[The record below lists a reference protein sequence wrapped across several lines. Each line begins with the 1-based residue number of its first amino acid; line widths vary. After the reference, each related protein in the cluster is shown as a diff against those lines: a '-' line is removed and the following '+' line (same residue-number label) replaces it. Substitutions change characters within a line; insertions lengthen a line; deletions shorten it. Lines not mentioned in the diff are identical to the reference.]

1 MGSGMGEL
9 AAGTVSEAW
18 TLRVQQLFVA
28 HQNVVRAFILALV
41 QDFAAADD
49 LVQELFLVVTRKAA
63 SFQEGTNFVAWA
75 CAIARL
81 KVLEWRRRRQD
92 QPQLLS
98 EAVIETLAASVPEA
112 AIGRERSRALR
123 RCLERLAPRTTEMVR
138 LRYYAGLAP
147 QEIARQLGW
156 KQDAVN
162 VALSK
167 ARAFLRKCVE
177 RALGFSEG

>member
-1 MGSGMGEL
+1 M
-9 AAGTVSEAW
+9 SEEASSPASEGK
-18 TLRVQQLFVA
+18 TFRVQQLFVA
-28 HQNVVRAFILALV
+28 HQNMVRGFILALV
-41 QDFAAADD
+41 PDFAAADD
-49 LVQELFLVVTRKAA
+49 LVQEVFLVVTRKAA
-63 SFQEGTNFVAWA
+63 SFQDGTNFIAWA
-75 CAIARL
+75 CAIARR
-81 KVLEWRRRRQD
+81 KVLEWRRQRQT

-98 EAVIETLAASVPEA
+98 EAVIESLAATVPEA

-123 RCLERLAPRTTEMVR
+123 GCLERLAPKALGMVR

-177 RALGFSEG
+177 RALGFSGG